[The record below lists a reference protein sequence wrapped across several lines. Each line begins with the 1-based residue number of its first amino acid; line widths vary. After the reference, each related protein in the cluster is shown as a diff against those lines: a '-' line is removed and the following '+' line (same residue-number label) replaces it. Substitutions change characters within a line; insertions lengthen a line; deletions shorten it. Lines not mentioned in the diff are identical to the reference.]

1 MWAELERELD
11 HWAEAG
17 RAATFWWRDD
27 DAVEDTAALRRLFDL
42 RARFG
47 VPIAIAAIPARADE
61 TLARARAASPETAVL
76 QHGYAHR
83 NHTPDDRAKSE
94 LGDDRPVTD
103 VLADLAA
110 GRARMDD
117 LFGDDWLPVMVPPWN
132 RIDAA
137 VVAALPEAGYRGLSV
152 AGARAAPDAVPDA
165 VPDAKGALKRINIHV
180 DLIDW
185 RATRAYAG
193 DAAVLGE
200 VLDHLGGRR
209 RGDADADEPTGM
221 MTHHLAHDDGCW
233 VFIEAFLAATAAH
246 PAARWVDAAGAFGLG
261 R

>member
-1 MWAELERELD
+1 
-11 HWAEAG
+11 
-17 RAATFWWRDD
+17 
-27 DAVEDTAALRRLFDL
+27 
-42 RARFG
+42 
-47 VPIAIAAIPARADE
+47 
-61 TLARARAASPETAVL
+61 
-76 QHGYAHR
+76 
-83 NHTPDDRAKSE
+83 
-94 LGDDRPVTD
+94 
-103 VLADLAA
+103 
-110 GRARMDD
+110 
-117 LFGDDWLPVMVPPWN
+117 MVPPWN

-137 VVAALPEAGYRGLSV
+137 VVAALPEAGYRGLSA

-165 VPDAKGALKRINIHV
+165 EGALKRINIHV

-200 VLDHLGGRR
+200 VLDHLIGRR
-209 RGDADADEPTGM
+209 RGDADADEPTGI

-246 PAARWVDAAGAFGLG
+246 PAARWVDAPGAFGLG